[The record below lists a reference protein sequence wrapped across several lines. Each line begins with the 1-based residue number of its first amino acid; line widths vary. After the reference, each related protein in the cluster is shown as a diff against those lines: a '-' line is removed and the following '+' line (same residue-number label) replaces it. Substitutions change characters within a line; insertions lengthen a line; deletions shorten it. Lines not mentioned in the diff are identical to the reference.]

1 MATLPHFY
9 DSHEDFLN
17 GVKGLSPN
25 EENHS
30 IFFDIEPVNYYY
42 YYNYYYHYR
51 HVFFIFFSLV
61 LKMTGTP
68 LYAKKRIQFSFPLGK
83 INKIDI
89 TKNLPD
95 TLLPFLWVEESI
107 ELPDYLI
114 DKLNSEL
121 FRILQFLDVIKWVI
135 TLFGAGVVSGGVGL
149 YYKEKNSLPITP
161 TSSATSKKID
171 NPTDKTTTHE
181 LGHTNFGYIN

>member
-1 MATLPHFY
+1 
-9 DSHEDFLN
+9 
-17 GVKGLSPN
+17 
-25 EENHS
+25 
-30 IFFDIEPVNYYY
+30 
-42 YYNYYYHYR
+42 
-51 HVFFIFFSLV
+51 
-61 LKMTGTP
+61 MTGTP

-171 NPTDKTTTHE
+171 NPTDKTITHE